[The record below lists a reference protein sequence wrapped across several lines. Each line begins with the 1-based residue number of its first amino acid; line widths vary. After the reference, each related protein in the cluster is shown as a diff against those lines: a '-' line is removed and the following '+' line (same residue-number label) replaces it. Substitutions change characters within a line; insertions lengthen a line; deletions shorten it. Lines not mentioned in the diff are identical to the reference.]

1 MNDRRLT
8 VSFIANSVGISTGS
22 VRSKLTEN
30 LSMKVSARWVPRM
43 LTDVQKADGVDASIR
58 LLHRFNEDPDNFISW
73 FLTVDETWLHHF
85 DPEG

>member
-22 VRSKLTEN
+22 VRSTLTEN
-30 LSMKVSARWVPRM
+30 LSMKKVSARWVPRM

-58 LLHRFNEDPDNFISW
+58 LLHRFNEDPDNFIS
-73 FLTVDETWLHHF
+73 
-85 DPEG
+85 